1 MTDRGYNN
9 FYTPDEYESYQQFH
23 RTPTHEEILMPLT
36 QKLEELSKQISK
48 LISLQEESIKAKQ
61 VAYCELC
68 NGDHPTGHCP
78 PLNEVQLS
86 HIIKVSNCELCDG
99 DHPTGHCPPM
109 TDVQFAQMIKQMANK
124 QSMKVQTNTQTTHEK
139 DNILKKNEEC
149 GESVEEVVEKGEEER
164 ILERCGVM
172 KIMEENQ
179 TPYEVE
185 LSQELPCAEEANI
198 VDNEEMMMDEEE
210 IEGLFDKE
218 GSCEQKKEI
227 ENKAEI
233 DRVIDEICALFNKK
247 ELGRIWTP
255 QHLFLKFMEFL
266 PNQRKKTDDVLSVS
280 FWPP

>member
-23 RTPTHEEILMPLT
+23 RTPTHEEIFLT
-36 QKLEELSKQISK
+36 QQLEELSKQISN

-78 PLNEVQLS
+78 P
-86 HIIKVSNCELCDG
+86 
-99 DHPTGHCPPM
+99 M
-109 TDVQFAQMIKQMANK
+109 TDVQFDQMIKQMANK
-124 QSMKVQTNTQTTHEK
+124 QSMEVQTNPQTTHEK

-164 ILERCGVM
+164 KVERGGVV
-172 KIMEENQ
+172 KIVKEIE
-179 TPYEVE
+179 TPQEVE
-185 LSQELPCAEEANI
+185 LPQEWPCTNEANT
-198 VDNEEMMMDEEE
+198 VDNEEVMIDAEV
-210 IEGLFDKE
+210 IEGLLHKE
-218 GSCEQKKEI
+218 ISCEQKREM

-233 DRVIDEICALFNKK
+233 DRIIDEICALFNKN

-266 PNQRKKTDDVLSVS
+266 PNRRKKTDDVVSVS